1 MYRHARVVF
10 PHSLLL
16 DERDLHY
23 EHYES
28 SLVKT
33 PPHTGGW
40 ISRDLGA
47 PPTRDRDARDRERPV
62 EVVSRARWDTCLRT
76 CAVVAVIAT
85 VAAIATG
92 EAGDNPRGATIAA
105 VGTTGERGRRPREAV
120 ARETRTVVVGETVIE
135 DGTAVGGMDEAAGAS
150 RRCSRSGRRAR
161 AWRR

>member
-1 MYRHARVVF
+1 MF
-10 PHSLLL
+10 

-23 EHYES
+23 EYHES

-47 PPTRDRDARDRERPV
+47 PPTRDRDARDRERAL

-92 EAGDNPRGATIAA
+92 DAGDNPRGATIAA

-120 ARETRTVVVGETVIE
+120 ARETRTVIEGRTVVV
-135 DGTAVGGMDEAAGAS
+135 
-150 RRCSRSGRRAR
+150 
-161 AWRR
+161 